1 MYGLP
6 AMRTWWSDKILSM
19 RRDKRRTLL
28 MGVFYLL
35 AIGYVDYAT
44 GYEINLT
51 VVYVTP
57 LIMLTVAGGW
67 WVGLGAVL
75 ACAFVT
81 EMADYL
87 AGRRFDESIYH
98 VYSFISHCVSY
109 FSFLFLITQL
119 LMLYDQERDVAGR
132 DPLTGLYNRRGF
144 LHLAGERLHQ
154 AASERA
160 GWKLCTWD
168 VAAFRDINTRFGHD
182 KADALLMTIAD
193 ALRDSVT
200 SSALLAH
207 MGADRFLA
215 LIPEAGSQLLE
226 PPSASHGK
234 TSAEVPDVGGGLAEG
249 ALPPA
254 TEWLALCERVAT
266 AGLGI
271 PVALRYAVKALP
283 PAHRTPDELAKQME
297 ALLDAAKHGPAL
309 TYRAAAGTRGAH
321 P

>member
-6 AMRTWWSDKILSM
+6 AMRTWWSDRILAM

-35 AIGYVDYAT
+35 AIGYIDYAT

-154 AASERA
+154 AASQRA
-160 GWKLCTWD
+160 EWNLCVWD

-182 KADALLMTIAD
+182 KADSLLMTIAD
-193 ALRDSVT
+193 ALRDSVP
-200 SSALLAH
+200 SAALLAH

-215 LIPEAGSQLLE
+215 LIPHAGSQ
-226 PPSASHGK
+226 PSASPAFLGGDIVR
-234 TSAEVPDVGGGLAEG
+234 TQQSGECPANAES
-249 ALPPA
+249 LPPSR
-254 TEWLALCERVAT
+254 ECLALYERLA
-266 AGLGI
+266 AASLGF
-271 PVALRYAVKALP
+271 PVALRHAVKPLP
-283 PAHRTPDELAKQME
+283 PVHRTPDELAKEME
-297 ALLDAAKHGPAL
+297 ALLDAAKHAPAMPC
-309 TYRAAAGTRGAH
+309 RAAD
-321 P
+321 